1 MNKIKSMILACLL
14 LASVG
19 VEAKSMKDLLISMP
33 DSLVPYLNQNLRQ
46 EMPELQEMGVKA
58 EVKNLLGENSV
69 MDTLTADFLQI
80 RMSKV
85 ATLQVKKL
93 PWLDGALGISGA
105 VDAKGAD
112 SLLCVIKTFAAPE
125 KESEVMFFTQN
136 WKAVDGSK
144 LFDCPVERL
153 IQKPDTMSE
162 EKFVELK
169 QMIEPQMMN
178 ALLLQH
184 ENSIVVRLSLPL
196 VSAEDKKALNAIK
209 VQRKFKWNGKTF
221 NES

>member
-1 MNKIKSMILACLL
+1 MMSQIKSMIFACLL

-33 DSLVPYLNQNLRQ
+33 DSLVPYLDKNLRQ

-85 ATLQVKKL
+85 STLQMKKL
-93 PWLDGALGISGA
+93 PMD
-105 VDAKGAD
+105 AD
-112 SLLCVIKTFAAPE
+112 SVLCVVKTFAAPE
-125 KESEVMFFTQN
+125 KESEVRFYSQD
-136 WKAVDGSK
+136 WKAIDGSK
-144 LFDCPVERL
+144 LFDCPAERL
-153 IQKPDTMSE
+153 VQKPDTMSE
-162 EKFVELK
+162 ARFAELK
-169 QMIEPQMMN
+169 KMIEPQMVSV
-178 ALLLQH
+178 LLLQH
-184 ENSIVVRLSLPL
+184 ENCIVVRLSLPL

-209 VQRKFKWNGKTF
+209 LQRKFKWNGKTF
-221 NES
+221 KES